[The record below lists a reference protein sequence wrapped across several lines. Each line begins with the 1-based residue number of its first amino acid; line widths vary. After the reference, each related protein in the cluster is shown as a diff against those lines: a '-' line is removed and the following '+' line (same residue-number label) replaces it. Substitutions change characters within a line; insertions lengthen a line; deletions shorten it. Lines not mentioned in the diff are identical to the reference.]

1 VGKKRQTKLQALA
14 FELSATPLKALQ
26 LINSLISWKMLI
38 LAFMFYGCWVAKF
51 QWLVVAFAGTT
62 AVIAMFIRD
71 IQKPG
76 SNLAEI
82 FKAFATHWRGKG
94 SDFGGG
100 GDGGGPME

>member
-1 VGKKRQTKLQALA
+1 MGKKRQSKLAALA
-14 FELSATPLKALQ
+14 FELSEIPLKVLQ
-26 LINSLISWKMLI
+26 LINSLISWKMLV
-38 LAFMFYGCWVAKF
+38 LAVMFYGSWLAKF

-82 FKAFATHWRGKG
+82 FKAFAIHWRGGG

-100 GDGGGPME
+100 ADGGGPME